1 MKRMTEQDTKTSD
14 STHAIDG
21 VLALAGN
28 GRMQDALAL
37 LTVPMAA
44 VPRNRN
50 QVRRLVVAP
59 AMRAGE
65 LDTARIFLER
75 LVEANP
81 SSSDDLLT
89 LGSVMMRSGRRDAG
103 QAHIEQAGELDPD
116 NLAIAAVRLQALVQA
131 TDFDAARTFA
141 CRYAERSPDHARLAQ
156 LCLIALTRAGDLD
169 TGLVIVERLQDRADL
184 TADLAL
190 EVAQVLQLAGRH
202 QQALAIGRKALEQG
216 GESPRLHLVVANAML
231 SLGGDD
237 AEILDHLRQA
247 RDKAAKDV
255 LLLRTL
261 GETLLRLRQNEEAVD
276 VLRQASELA
285 PDLRN
290 LKMLLARA
298 LRLARRYEEAATL
311 LRKLAQEDPHSPS
324 LQRYTI
330 STLLQAGL
338 KEEAQG
344 HYADLVGRKR
354 AYLTGSFAEAL
365 ARLDGNLASAP
376 ISKGRLDFA
385 WSLASRLAG
394 GEPVDDGKPV
404 DRDSWDNRAR
414 WGCLADLLLLDWLE
428 CAPERTGEVAAM
440 LDGIDAAVAGIREGL
455 DRGKGALLI
464 SPHMGPMYAGPLALH
479 MANIPMKWLA
489 SAPKI
494 ASFPHVGSLI
504 STSEHS
510 ELEVTR
516 EVMTSLRQGNAVVI
530 AIDGAMS
537 PSAPRVGWEGRQVT
551 YSQFAAG
558 LVYRLGVPSFITIP
572 YWQERRVKFHVEAM
586 PGKQEGQEFPA
597 FAQAYQ
603 QAFFEEVERQ
613 VLRGPENLRLSGGI
627 WRGIR

>member
-1 MKRMTEQDTKTSD
+1 MKRMTEQDTKAAD
-14 STHAIDG
+14 IRQAIDD
-21 VLALAGN
+21 VLALAGD

-37 LTVPMAA
+37 LTPSVAA

-103 QAHIEQAGELDPD
+103 QAHIERAGELDPD

-131 TDFDAARTFA
+131 TDFDAARDFA
-141 CRYAERSPDHARLAQ
+141 HRYADRSPNHARLAQ
-156 LCLIALTRAGDLD
+156 LCLIALARAGDLD
-169 TGLVIVERLQDRADL
+169 TSLVIVERLQDQPDL

-202 QQALAIGRKALEQG
+202 EEALAIGRKALEQG

-231 SLGGDD
+231 SLGGED
-237 AEILDHLRQA
+237 AEILEHLRQA

-276 VLRQASELA
+276 VLRQASALA

-298 LRLARRYEEAATL
+298 LRLARHYDEAATL
-311 LRKLAQEDPHSPS
+311 LRKLAQEDPHSPA

-338 KEEAQG
+338 EDEAQG

-354 AYLTGSFAEAL
+354 AYLQGSFTDAL
-365 ARLDGNLASAP
+365 ARLDENLASAP
-376 ISKGRLDFA
+376 IPKGRLAFA

-394 GEPVDDGKPV
+394 GEPM
-404 DRDSWDNRAR
+404 DRNAWEDRVR

-428 CAPERTGEVAAM
+428 CAPERVGEVAEM
-440 LDGIDAAVAGIREGL
+440 LDGIDAAVAGLRKGL
-455 DRGKGALLI
+455 DKGKGALLI

-479 MANIPMKWLA
+479 MAGIAMKWLA

-516 EVMTSLRQGNAVVI
+516 EVMTSLRQGNAVII

-537 PSAPRVGWEGRQVT
+537 PAAPRVGWEGRRVT
-551 YSQFAAG
+551 YSPFAAG
-558 LVYRLGVPSFITIP
+558 LCYRLGVPSFITIP
-572 YWQERRVKFHVEAM
+572 YWQDRRVKFHVEAM
-586 PGKQEGQEFPA
+586 PAKQEGQEFPA
-597 FAQAYQ
+597 FAEAYQ
-603 QAFFEEVERQ
+603 GAFFREVERQ
-613 VLRGPENLRLSGGI
+613 ILRGPENLRLSGGI

>member
-1 MKRMTEQDTKTSD
+1 MKRMTEQDAKT
-14 STHAIDG
+14 TAPREAIDE
-21 VLALAGN
+21 VLALAAD
-28 GRMQDALAL
+28 GRMRDALAL
-37 LTVPMAA
+37 LTPSVAA

-59 AMRAGE
+59 AMRGGE
-65 LDTARIFLER
+65 LDTAKAFLER

-81 SSSDDLLT
+81 ASSEDLFT
-89 LGSVMMRSGRRDAG
+89 LGSVVMRSGQREAG
-103 QAHIEQAGELDPD
+103 QAHIERAGELDPD
-116 NLAIAAVRLQALVQA
+116 NLAVAAVRLQALVQA
-131 TDFDAARTFA
+131 ADFEAARDFA
-141 CRYAERSPDHARLAQ
+141 RRYAERCPEHARLAQ
-156 LCLIALTRAGDLD
+156 LCLIALARSDDLD
-169 TGLVIVERLQDRADL
+169 TSLTIVERLKDRTDL
-184 TADLAL
+184 SADLAL
-190 EVAQVLQLAGRH
+190 EVAQVLQMAGRH
-202 QQALAIGRKALEQG
+202 DEALAIGRKALEQG
-216 GESPRLHLVVANAML
+216 GQSPRLHLVIANAML

-247 RDKAAKDV
+247 RDRAAKDV

-261 GETLLRLRQNEEAVD
+261 GETLLRLRRNEEAVD

-298 LRLARRYEEAATL
+298 LRLARRYDEAAAL
-311 LRKLAQEDPHSPS
+311 LRKLAQEDPHSQA

-344 HYADLVGRKR
+344 HYADLVGQRR
-354 AYLTGSFAEAL
+354 AYLQGSFTEVL
-365 ARLDGNLASAP
+365 ARIEDNLASAP
-376 ISKGRLDFA
+376 IPRGRLDFA
-385 WSLASRLAG
+385 WSLASRLG
-394 GEPVDDGKPV
+394 GRNAMERGTWDD
-404 DRDSWDNRAR
+404 RAR

-428 CAPERTGEVAAM
+428 CAPERADEVVDL
-440 LDGIDAAVAGIREGL
+440 LDGIDAAVEDLRRGL
-455 DRGKGALLI
+455 DQGKGALLI

-479 MANIPMKWLA
+479 KAGIAMKWLA

-494 ASFPHVGSLI
+494 ASFPHAGSLI

-516 EVMTSLRQGNAVVI
+516 EVMASLRQNNAVII

-558 LVYRLGVPSFITIP
+558 LCFRLGVPSFVTIP
-572 YWQERRVKFHVEAM
+572 YWQERRVKFHVQAM
-586 PGKQEGQEFPA
+586 PGKQEGQDFPA

-603 QAFFEEVERQ
+603 HAFFGEVERQ
-613 VLRGPENLRLSGGI
+613 IRRGPENLRLSGGI

>member
-1 MKRMTEQDTKTSD
+1 MKRMIEQDTKAAD
-14 STHAIDG
+14 SGQAIDQ
-21 VLALAGN
+21 VLALAGD
-28 GRMQDALAL
+28 GRTQDALAL
-37 LTVPMAA
+37 LTLPVAA

-89 LGSVMMRSGRRDAG
+89 LGSVMMRSGRREAG
-103 QAHIEQAGELDPD
+103 QAHIDRAGELDPD
-116 NLAIAAVRLQALVQA
+116 NLAIAAVRLQALVQG
-131 TDFDAARTFA
+131 TDFDAARDFA
-141 CRYAERSPDHARLAQ
+141 RRYADRSPDHARLAQ
-156 LCLIALTRAGDLD
+156 LCLIALARAGDLD
-169 TGLVIVERLQDRADL
+169 TSLVIVEQLQDRADL

-202 QQALAIGRKALEQG
+202 EQALAIGRKALDQG
-216 GESPRLHLVVANAML
+216 GEAPRLHLVVANAML

-237 AEILDHLRQA
+237 AEILEHLRQA

-298 LRLARRYEEAATL
+298 LRLARHYDEAATL
-311 LRKLAQEDPHSPS
+311 LRKLAQEDPHSPA

-338 KEEAQG
+338 KDEAQG

-354 AYLTGSFAEAL
+354 AYLQGSFADAL
-365 ARLDGNLASAP
+365 ARLDENLANAP
-376 ISKGRLDFA
+376 IPKGRLDFA

-394 GEPVDDGKPV
+394 REPMDRKAWDD
-404 DRDSWDNRAR
+404 RAR

-428 CAPERTGEVAAM
+428 CAPERAGEVAAM
-440 LDGIDAAVAGIREGL
+440 LDGIDAAVAGIRKGL
-455 DRGKGALLI
+455 DKGKGALLI

-479 MANIPMKWLA
+479 MAGIPMKWLA

-537 PSAPRVGWEGRQVT
+537 PAAPRVGWEGRQVT
-551 YSQFAAG
+551 YSQFAGG
-558 LVYRLGVPSFITIP
+558 LCYRLGVPSFITIP
-572 YWQERRVKFHVEAM
+572 YWQDRRVKFHVEAM
-586 PGKQEGQEFPA
+586 PAKQEGQEFPA

-603 QAFFEEVERQ
+603 DAFFHEVERQ
-613 VLRGPENLRLSGGI
+613 ILRGPENLRLSGGI

>member
-1 MKRMTEQDTKTSD
+1 MKRMTEQDTKATD
-14 STHAIDG
+14 SRPAIDE
-21 VLALAGN
+21 VLALAGG

-37 LTVPMAA
+37 LTLPVAA

-81 SSSDDLLT
+81 TSSDDLLT
-89 LGSVMMRSGRRDAG
+89 LGSVMMRSGQRDAG
-103 QAHIEQAGELDPD
+103 QAHIERAGELDAD

-141 CRYAERSPDHARLAQ
+141 RHYAERSPEHARLAQ
-156 LCLIALTRAGDLD
+156 LCLIALTRADDLD
-169 TGLVIVERLQDRADL
+169 TSLVIVERLQARTDL

-202 QQALAIGRKALEQG
+202 EQALAVGRQALDQG
-216 GESPRLHLVVANAML
+216 AESPRLHLVVANAML
-231 SLGGDD
+231 SLGRND
-237 AEILDHLRQA
+237 AEILEHLRQA

-298 LRLARRYEEAATL
+298 LRLARRYDEAATL
-311 LRKLAQEDPHSPS
+311 LRKLAQEDPHSQA

-338 KEEAQG
+338 KDEAQG

-354 AYLTGSFAEAL
+354 AYLKDSFADTL
-365 ARLDGNLASAP
+365 ARLDENLASAP
-376 ISKGRLDFA
+376 IPKGRLDFA
-385 WSLASRLAG
+385 WSLTTRLAG
-394 GEPVDDGKPV
+394 SEPSDGKAW
-404 DRDSWDNRAR
+404 DRKAWDDRAR

-428 CAPERTGEVAAM
+428 CAPERTGEVAEI
-440 LDGIDAAVAGIREGL
+440 LDGIDVAVAGLRQGL
-455 DRGKGALLI
+455 DKGKGALLI

-479 MANIPMKWLA
+479 MAGIPMKWLA

-504 STSEHS
+504 STSESS

-551 YSQFAAG
+551 YSQFTAG
-558 LVYRLGVPSFITIP
+558 LCYRLGVPSFITIP

-586 PGKQEGQEFPA
+586 PAKQEGQEFPA
-597 FAQAYQ
+597 FAEAYQ
-603 QAFFEEVERQ
+603 GAFFREVERQ